1 MNALAT
7 QIPWCWIIPI
17 IVGVICAFL
26 GYLLGRLFKS
36 DNSSDK
42 HELDK
47 LTSKLK
53 SCESQKALLKSEL
66 EAQKT
71 KSFELK
77 KGLPSKN
84 SNITKVSEEEKSFD
98 SALAKAVF
106 GKKIKHNDLK
116 IIEGIG
122 PKIEGLFHQFNIK
135 TWKGLA
141 ETSIEKCQ
149 EVLNS
154 GGDRYRIHKPGT
166 WPKQAKLAYDG
177 KWKELLEWQDK
188 LDGGKI

>member
-36 DNSSDK
+36 DNSGDK
-42 HELDK
+42 RELDE

-53 SCESQKALLKSEL
+53 SCESQKNFLKSEL

-71 KSFELK
+71 KSFELE
-77 KGLPSKN
+77 KGLSSKN
-84 SNITKVSEEEKSFD
+84 NNITKVSVKEKSFD
-98 SALAKAVF
+98 SALAKTVF

-135 TWKGLA
+135 TWKDLS